1 MENGNYVNHYVEI
14 LTGTMTDAV
23 IRNISLQANA
33 KVTEEILNEQTS
45 VIEGLKQEIE
55 NLNNGKNSNEINLEQ
70 TINGHLNRISELEKQ
85 LNDINALKSEYENVK
100 HQVQHLDTFRNELV
114 RERDEHQKTRAE
126 YEIKIQELTK
136 QLEDLQTPP
145 KKKKNMKLDKTTM
158 IVTST
163 DDGGTF

>member
-33 KVTEEILNEQTS
+33 KVIEEILKERTAT
-45 VIEGLKQEIE
+45 IESLKQEVI
-55 NLNNGKNSNEINLEQ
+55 NLNTGKSSKEVNLEQ

-100 HQVQHLDTFRNELV
+100 HQVQHVNTFRSELV
-114 RERDEHQKTRAE
+114 KARQENEELKKQIEYLQLSPAKRKKIDEANAVITESTPEVKEEIRDAG
-126 YEIKIQELTK
+126 I
-136 QLEDLQTPP
+136 
-145 KKKKNMKLDKTTM
+145 
-158 IVTST
+158 
-163 DDGGTF
+163 F

>member
-1 MENGNYVNHYVEI
+1 MSEKYVNYYIE
-14 LTGTMTDAV
+14 LMTNTMHDAV
-23 IRNISLQANA
+23 LRNVSLQTNLRIN
-33 KVTEEILNEQTS
+33 EEVIKEQNEKIQ
-45 VIEGLKQEIE
+45 
-55 NLNNGKNSNEINLEQ
+55 
-70 TINGHLNRISELEKQ
+70 ELESIVE
-85 LNDINALKSEYENVK
+85 NLKSETIGDLQDELEELKAMRSQYENVK

-114 RERDEHQKTRAE
+114 RERDEHQKTRTE

>member
-1 MENGNYVNHYVEI
+1 MH
-14 LTGTMTDAV
+14 DAV
-23 IRNISLQANA
+23 LRNVSLQ
-33 KVTEEILNEQTS
+33 T
-45 VIEGLKQEIE
+45 
-55 NLNNGKNSNEINLEQ
+55 NL
-70 TINGHLNRISELEKQ
+70 RISEEVIKEQNEKIQELESIVE
-85 LNDINALKSEYENVK
+85 NLKSETIGDLQDELEEFKAMRSQYENVK

-114 RERDEHQKTRAE
+114 RERDEHQKTRVE

>member
-1 MENGNYVNHYVEI
+1 MSEKYVNYYIE
-14 LTGTMTDAV
+14 LMTNTMHDAV
-23 IRNISLQANA
+23 LRNVSLQ
-33 KVTEEILNEQTS
+33 T
-45 VIEGLKQEIE
+45 
-55 NLNNGKNSNEINLEQ
+55 NL
-70 TINGHLNRISELEKQ
+70 RISEEVIKEQNEKIQELESIVE
-85 LNDINALKSEYENVK
+85 NLKSETIGDLQDELEELKAMRSQYENVK

-114 RERDEHQKTRAE
+114 RERDEHQKTRVE

>member
-1 MENGNYVNHYVEI
+1 MSEKYVNYYIE
-14 LTGTMTDAV
+14 LMTNTMHDAV
-23 IRNISLQANA
+23 LRNVSLQ
-33 KVTEEILNEQTS
+33 T
-45 VIEGLKQEIE
+45 
-55 NLNNGKNSNEINLEQ
+55 NL
-70 TINGHLNRISELEKQ
+70 RISEEVIKEQNEKIQELESIVE
-85 LNDINALKSEYENVK
+85 NLKSETIGDLQDELEELKAMRSQYENVK

>member
-1 MENGNYVNHYVEI
+1 MSEKYVNYYIE
-14 LTGTMTDAV
+14 LMTNTMHDAV
-23 IRNISLQANA
+23 LRNVSLQTNLRIN
-33 KVTEEILNEQTS
+33 EEVIKEQNEKIQ
-45 VIEGLKQEIE
+45 
-55 NLNNGKNSNEINLEQ
+55 
-70 TINGHLNRISELEKQ
+70 ELE
-85 LNDINALKSEYENVK
+85 LIVENLKSETIGDLQDELEELKAMRSQYENVK

>member
-1 MENGNYVNHYVEI
+1 MSEKYVNYYIE
-14 LTGTMTDAV
+14 LMTNTMHDAV
-23 IRNISLQANA
+23 LRNVSLQTNLRIN
-33 KVTEEILNEQTS
+33 EEVIKEQNEKIQ
-45 VIEGLKQEIE
+45 
-55 NLNNGKNSNEINLEQ
+55 
-70 TINGHLNRISELEKQ
+70 ELESIVE
-85 LNDINALKSEYENVK
+85 NLKSETIGDLQDELEELKAMRSQYENVK

>member
-1 MENGNYVNHYVEI
+1 MSEKYVNYYIE
-14 LTGTMTDAV
+14 LMTNTMHDAV
-23 IRNISLQANA
+23 LRNVSLQTNLRIN
-33 KVTEEILNEQTS
+33 EEVIKEQNEKIQ
-45 VIEGLKQEIE
+45 
-55 NLNNGKNSNEINLEQ
+55 
-70 TINGHLNRISELEKQ
+70 ELESIVE
-85 LNDINALKSEYENVK
+85 NLKSETIGDLQDELEELKVMRSQYENVK

-114 RERDEHQKTRAE
+114 RERDEHQKTRVE

>member
-1 MENGNYVNHYVEI
+1 MSEKYVNYYIE
-14 LTGTMTDAV
+14 LMTNTMHDAV
-23 IRNISLQANA
+23 LRNVSLQTNLRIN
-33 KVTEEILNEQTS
+33 EEVIKEQNEKIQ
-45 VIEGLKQEIE
+45 
-55 NLNNGKNSNEINLEQ
+55 
-70 TINGHLNRISELEKQ
+70 ELESIVE
-85 LNDINALKSEYENVK
+85 NLKSETIGDLQDELEELKAMRSQYENVK

-114 RERDEHQKTRAE
+114 RERDEHQKTRVE

>member
-1 MENGNYVNHYVEI
+1 MSEKYVNYYIE
-14 LTGTMTDAV
+14 LMTNTMHDAV
-23 IRNISLQANA
+23 LRNVSLQTNLRIN
-33 KVTEEILNEQTS
+33 EEVIKEQNEKIQ
-45 VIEGLKQEIE
+45 
-55 NLNNGKNSNEINLEQ
+55 
-70 TINGHLNRISELEKQ
+70 ELESIVE
-85 LNDINALKSEYENVK
+85 NLKSETIGDLQDELEELKAMRSQYENVK

-114 RERDEHQKTRAE
+114 RERDEHQNTRAE

>member
-1 MENGNYVNHYVEI
+1 MSEKYVNYYIE
-14 LTGTMTDAV
+14 LMTNTMHDAV
-23 IRNISLQANA
+23 LRNVSLQ
-33 KVTEEILNEQTS
+33 T
-45 VIEGLKQEIE
+45 
-55 NLNNGKNSNEINLEQ
+55 NL
-70 TINGHLNRISELEKQ
+70 RISEEVIKEQNEKIQELESIVE
-85 LNDINALKSEYENVK
+85 NLKSETIGDLQDELEELKVMRSQYENVK

-114 RERDEHQKTRAE
+114 RERDEHQKTRVE

>member
-1 MENGNYVNHYVEI
+1 MC
-14 LTGTMTDAV
+14 
-23 IRNISLQANA
+23 IRDS
-33 KVTEEILNEQTS
+33 
-45 VIEGLKQEIE
+45 
-55 NLNNGKNSNEINLEQ
+55 
-70 TINGHLNRISELEKQ
+70 
-85 LNDINALKSEYENVK
+85 
-100 HQVQHLDTFRNELV
+100 LDTFRNELV
-114 RERDEHQKTRAE
+114 RERDEHQKTRVE

>member
-1 MENGNYVNHYVEI
+1 MSEKYVNYYIE
-14 LTGTMTDAV
+14 LMTNTMHDAV
-23 IRNISLQANA
+23 LRNVSLQTNLRIN
-33 KVTEEILNEQTS
+33 EEVIKEQNEKIQ
-45 VIEGLKQEIE
+45 
-55 NLNNGKNSNEINLEQ
+55 
-70 TINGHLNRISELEKQ
+70 ELESIVE
-85 LNDINALKSEYENVK
+85 NLKSETIGDLQDELEELKAMRSQYENVK

-145 KKKKNMKLDKTTM
+145 KKKKTSNVKANTFTA